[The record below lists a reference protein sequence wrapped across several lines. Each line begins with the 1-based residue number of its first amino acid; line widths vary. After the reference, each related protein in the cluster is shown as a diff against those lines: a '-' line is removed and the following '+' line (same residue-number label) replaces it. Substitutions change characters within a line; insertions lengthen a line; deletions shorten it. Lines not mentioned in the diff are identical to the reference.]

1 MIYGYARVS
10 TKEQAKDG
18 NSLEAQ
24 TKALTEA
31 GATKIYAD
39 AFTGT
44 KTDRPEF
51 DRLMDDLES
60 GDTLIVTK
68 LDRFARSMSQGSE
81 LVSELINKGIKVYIL
96 NIGVMDNTPSSK
108 LIRNVFFAFAE
119 FERDM
124 IVERTQEG
132 KAIAK
137 QNNPNFKEGRP
148 KTDDKLIKLVV
159 ELSKNKHSIKE
170 IVEITKLSRSTVM
183 RIRKEKILLDWY

>member
-10 TKEQAKDG
+10 TKGQAKDG

-24 TKALTEA
+24 EKALKEA
-31 GATKIYAD
+31 GATKIYTD

-51 DRLMDDLES
+51 DKLMNKLQS

-81 LVSELINKGIKVYIL
+81 LVSELIDKGIKVYIL
-96 NIGVMDNTPSSK
+96 NIGIMDNTPSSK

-132 KAIAK
+132 KTIAK
-137 QNNPNFKEGRP
+137 QNPDFKEGRP
-148 KTDDKLIKLVV
+148 KKYSKKQVEHALELLENHSYKQVEDLTGISKSTLIRAK
-159 ELSKNKHSIKE
+159 
-170 IVEITKLSRSTVM
+170 RD
-183 RIRKEKILLDWY
+183 RG

>member
-10 TKEQAKDG
+10 TKGQAKDG

-183 RIRKEKILLDWY
+183 RIRKEKILLD